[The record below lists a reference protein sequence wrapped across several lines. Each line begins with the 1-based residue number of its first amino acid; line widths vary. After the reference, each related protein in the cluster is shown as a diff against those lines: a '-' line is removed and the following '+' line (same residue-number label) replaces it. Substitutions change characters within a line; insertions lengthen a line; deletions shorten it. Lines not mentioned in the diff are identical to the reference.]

1 MPSPSVSGLDAV
13 LYQSFDSPDGLVL
26 MERSE
31 LVGSI
36 PLVSGQVTLV
46 TFLQTYLE
54 LFKVTLRINHM
65 FIN

>member
-46 TFLQTYLE
+46 LLTDL
-54 LFKVTLRINHM
+54 LFADIFRIIQSYTEN
-65 FIN
+65 